1 MCSKKNFAQTSYA
14 IFWLP
19 ASLKFLFNYVV
30 VDYINEQHAFNL
42 ICLGYETV
50 CGILPHK
57 YLFSYDVEGIQSS
70 SLKLRDK
77 IRGIY
82 ISNLQ
87 VYFVQFVWAMELDR
101 SILTI
106 YYSLN
111 LSFSFGSLALDF

>member
-1 MCSKKNFAQTSYA
+1 MQFFLVAGF
-14 IFWLP
+14 IEI
-19 ASLKFLFNYVV
+19 LFNYVV
-30 VDYINEQHAFNL
+30 VNHINEQHAFNL

-101 SILTI
+101 
-106 YYSLN
+106 
-111 LSFSFGSLALDF
+111 